1 MDEAQL
7 PRVIFHVDLDAFYAS
22 VEQRE
27 NPSLRGVALIIGADP
42 KEGKGRGV
50 VVACSYEARKRGLH
64 SGQPISV
71 AYRLCPDGVY
81 LRPNLPLYGQVSSE
95 VMERLKKY
103 ADKFEQVSIDEA
115 FLDVTQNCE
124 RNGGALELAQ
134 RIKAD
139 LKEAEDLTC
148 SIGIAPNKS
157 AAKIASDLQKPDG
170 LTKIEPERVKECL
183 APLKVSKI
191 SGIGKK
197 TERSMNE
204 LGIKTIGDLAA
215 YPPKQLY
222 KQFGKSAIWL
232 WGIANGEERV
242 EVQDNYVMKSI
253 GAEHTFERD
262 ENDWA
267 AVDKQLASLVELVH
281 ERLLDDK
288 KTFRTIT
295 LKIRFAGFITYT
307 RAKTLSFP
315 NTGKATIGE
324 TIRNLAD
331 EFRGNGKKVRLV
343 GVRLTALEER
353 SSTTEHTL
361 DSFAGSAKFERLK
374 QSV

>member
-1 MDEAQL
+1 M
-7 PRVIFHVDLDAFYAS
+7 DLDAFYAS

-64 SGQPISV
+64 SGQPISQ

-103 ADKFEQVSIDEA
+103 ADRFKQVSIDEA
-115 FLDVTQNCE
+115 FLDVTQSCE
-124 RNGGALELAQ
+124 RNGGALELAK
-134 RIKAD
+134 RIKAE

-170 LTKIEPERVKECL
+170 LTNIEPERVKEFL

-197 TERSMNE
+197 TERSLNE

-242 EVQDNYVMKSI
+242 EVQESYVMKSI
-253 GAEHTFERD
+253 GTEHTFERD

-281 ERLLDDK
+281 ERLVDDK

-307 RAKTLSFP
+307 RAKTHSFP
-315 NTGKATIGE
+315 TASKATISK
-324 TIRNLAD
+324 TIRNLTE
-331 EFRGNGKKVRLV
+331 EFRGNRKKVRLV
-343 GVRLTALEER
+343 GVRLTGVEEC
-353 SSTTEHTL
+353 SSTTEDTL
-361 DSFAGSAKFERLK
+361 DSFA
-374 QSV
+374 

>member
-170 LTKIEPERVKECL
+170 LTKIEPERVKEFL

-232 WGIANGEERV
+232 WGIANGEERGRV
-242 EVQDNYVMKSI
+242 RSD
-253 GAEHTFERD
+253 
-262 ENDWA
+262 
-267 AVDKQLASLVELVH
+267 
-281 ERLLDDK
+281 
-288 KTFRTIT
+288 
-295 LKIRFAGFITYT
+295 
-307 RAKTLSFP
+307 
-315 NTGKATIGE
+315 E
-324 TIRNLAD
+324 TIRLLAGGLPIED
-331 EFRGNGKKVRLV
+331 VSWACVLYREALKKGIGK
-343 GVRLTALEER
+343 
-353 SSTTEHTL
+353 TL
-361 DSFAGSAKFERLK
+361 DLYKAPFSL
-374 QSV
+374 

>member
-42 KEGKGRGV
+42 RQGKGRGV

-64 SGQPISV
+64 SGQPISR

-115 FLDVTQNCE
+115 FLDVTQSCE
-124 RNGGALELAQ
+124 RNGGALDLAKQ
-134 RIKAD
+134 IKAE
-139 LKEAEDLTC
+139 LREAEDLTC

-170 LTKIEPERVKECL
+170 LTKIEPERLKEFL

-191 SGIGKK
+191 SGIGVK
-197 TERSMNE
+197 TEGSMNE

-242 EVQDNYVMKSI
+242 EVQDNFVMKSI

-267 AVDKQLASLVELVH
+267 AVDSQLASLVELVH

-324 TIRNLAD
+324 TIRNLTD

-343 GVRLTALEER
+343 GVRLTGLEER

-361 DSFAGSAKFERLK
+361 DSFAGSAKFERFK